1 MIPFAWNI
9 VLATVWVVLTANL
22 SLLNALFGFL
32 LGYAALAL
40 VQSQLPGLHGYAQ
53 RVPRFIGF
61 VLFYIWEMAKANA
74 RIAYDVVSP
83 RCDIHPGVVGVPLE
97 ARSDGEITVLA
108 NLISLTPGTLSLDVS
123 SDRRV
128 LYIHA
133 MYIDDEAAFHEEIK
147 ELERR
152 VLKVMRP

>member
-22 SLLNALFGFL
+22 TVLNALFGFL

-61 VLFYIWEMAKANA
+61 VLFYIWEMIKANA
-74 RIAYDVVSP
+74 KIAYDVVSP
-83 RCDIHPGVVGVPLE
+83 NYDIHPGVVGVPLE

-123 SDRRV
+123 NDRRV

-133 MYIDDEAAFHEEIK
+133 MYLEDEEAFYEEIK

-152 VLKVMRP
+152 VLKVMRL